1 MLSLLLVAGRVT
13 SRYRGGNRG
22 GDDDDDRAGDDSL
35 QGACTNRVAGGA
47 GNDLLL
53 LSDESLGWGGDG
65 DDTLIASGE
74 ARAYGRAGDD
84 WLTEDFINFTG
95 APTDIFVTMTGGGGA
110 DSFTISDASANEIM
124 PTSRTII
131 TDFDPAQDRLAFEVP
146 EEAEFSQSDVRVT
159 SAFDP
164 AGNFTLVTVSQA
176 LADGSQVPLRLIQPN
191 GITSFA
197 HADLRL
203 TLEPLEN

>member
-1 MLSLLLVAGRVT
+1 MGW
-13 SRYRGGNRG
+13 G
-22 GDDDDDRAGDDSL
+22 GDGDDSL
-35 QGACTNRVAGGA
+35 KGSDNAAVFGGLGEDKLLAEDEAAAYGGA
-47 GNDLLL
+47 
-53 LSDESLGWGGDG
+53 G

-95 APTDIFVTMTGGGGA
+95 APTDIFVTMTGGAGA
-110 DSFTISDASANEIM
+110 DSFTISDASANEMM

-131 TDFDPAQDRLAFEVP
+131 TDFDPAQDRLAFEVA
-146 EEAEFSQSDVRVT
+146 EHAEFSQSDVRVT
-159 SAFDP
+159 SAFDA